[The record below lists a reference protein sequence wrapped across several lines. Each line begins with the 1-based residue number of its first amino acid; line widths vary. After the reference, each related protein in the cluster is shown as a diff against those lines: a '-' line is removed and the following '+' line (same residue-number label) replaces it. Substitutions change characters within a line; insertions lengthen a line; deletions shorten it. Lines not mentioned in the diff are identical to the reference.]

1 MYIYKTNKVNKIY
14 NKIKELTQKDNIF
27 KKETLIIVKND
38 LLREEIKKTIAKLN
52 GISYNLNIKKNAA
65 KSIYEI
71 SFKNPNIK
79 KYIEENTF
87 SFYLE
92 TEKFILYNILKTEKL
107 KYIKDFKS
115 TKNRYFFASKIIDL
129 FHHYYSKFSKLI
141 ETWEDNGFL
150 FQEEN
155 LKPYENMQKE
165 LFKKLFE
172 KQKNILN
179 LHKKIIQEK
188 PTKKIEIE
196 IKKIIFIGNN
206 REIEKKI
213 LNS

>member
-79 KYIEENTF
+79 NT
-87 SFYLE
+87 
-92 TEKFILYNILKTEKL
+92 
-107 KYIKDFKS
+107 
-115 TKNRYFFASKIIDL
+115 
-129 FHHYYSKFSKLI
+129 
-141 ETWEDNGFL
+141 
-150 FQEEN
+150 
-155 LKPYENMQKE
+155 
-165 LFKKLFE
+165 
-172 KQKNILN
+172 
-179 LHKKIIQEK
+179 
-188 PTKKIEIE
+188 
-196 IKKIIFIGNN
+196 
-206 REIEKKI
+206 
-213 LNS
+213 

>member
-14 NKIKELTQKDNIF
+14 NKIKELTKKDNIF

-79 KYIEENTF
+79 KYIEENSF

-115 TKNRYFFASKIIDL
+115 TNNRYFFASK
-129 FHHYYSKFSKLI
+129 
-141 ETWEDNGFL
+141 
-150 FQEEN
+150 
-155 LKPYENMQKE
+155 
-165 LFKKLFE
+165 
-172 KQKNILN
+172 
-179 LHKKIIQEK
+179 
-188 PTKKIEIE
+188 
-196 IKKIIFIGNN
+196 
-206 REIEKKI
+206 
-213 LNS
+213 